1 MAKPPPL
8 SGIRVCDFTW
18 VWAGPYCTLQLAHL
32 GAEVIRIETKTRPCV
47 TRMLPPWPDGTFDSL
62 DKSGYFNQYNQ
73 GKKSLSLNFKHPE
86 ARDAAWRLIKQ
97 SDIVI
102 NNFASGVIEKMGFGY
117 EMVKK
122 ANPKVIMI
130 SLSGYGDTG
139 PYSKYVAY
147 GPAQV
152 PLSGLSALTG
162 YKGFP
167 PMHAGFSYAD
177 PNAGVHG
184 AFALICALFHR
195 AKTGEG
201 QYIDMSQWECAMDLL
216 SEGILEYTMNG
227 REPERVGNRDP
238 HMAPHGIFKCLD
250 LPEKILD
257 VTIDQWVSIVCAD
270 DAEWERLARA
280 IGQPGLSTGTRFK
293 TLAARKQ
300 NEDALEAIITEWTSQ
315 RRVANVV
322 TELQNAGVAAGA
334 CADSKYIS
342 EDPHLNERDYFV
354 YREHPAVGKRQHCG
368 MPWRMSETVCEV
380 KSAAPAL
387 GQHTDELM
395 TGLLGFSKAEVE
407 KMRAD
412 GALD

>member
-47 TRMLPPWPDGTFDSL
+47 TRMLPPWPDGKFDSI

-117 EMVKK
+117 EAVKK

-152 PLSGLSALTG
+152 PLSGMSALTG

-216 SEGILEYTMNG
+216 AEGILEYTMND

-280 IGQPGLSTGTRFK
+280 IGKPGLPTDARFK
-293 TLAARKQ
+293 NLAARKQ

-315 RRVANVV
+315 RRVADVV

-368 MPWRMSETVCEV
+368 MPWRMSETVCAV
-380 KSAAPAL
+380 KAAAPVL
-387 GQHTDELM
+387 GQHTDEVL
-395 TGLLGFSKAEVE
+395 TGLLGYSKAEVE

>member
-1 MAKPPPL
+1 MAKLPPL

-47 TRMLPPWPDGTFDSL
+47 TRMLPPWPDGKFDSL

-73 GKKSLSLNFKHPE
+73 GKKSLSLNFRHPE

-117 EMVKK
+117 EAVKQ

-216 SEGILEYTMNG
+216 AEGILEYTMND

-238 HMAPHGIFKCLD
+238 QMAPHGIFKCLD

-257 VTIDQWVSIVCAD
+257 LTIDQWVSIVCAD
-270 DAEWERLARA
+270 DAEWGRLARA
-280 IGQPGLSTGTRFK
+280 IGKPELVSDARFK

-300 NEDALEAIITEWTSQ
+300 NEDALEAIITEWTSR
-315 RRVANVV
+315 RRVADVV

-334 CADSKYIS
+334 CADSKYIA
-342 EDPHLNERDYFV
+342 EDPHLTERDYFV
-354 YREHPAVGKRQHCG
+354 YREHPVVGKRQHCG
-368 MPWRMSETVCEV
+368 MPWRMSETPCEV
-380 KSAAPAL
+380 RAAAPAL